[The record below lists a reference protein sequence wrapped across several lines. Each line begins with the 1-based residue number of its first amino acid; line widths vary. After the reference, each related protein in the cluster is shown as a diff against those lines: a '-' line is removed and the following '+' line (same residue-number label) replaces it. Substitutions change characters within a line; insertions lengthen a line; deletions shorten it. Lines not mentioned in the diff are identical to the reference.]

1 MRLAGKRALITG
13 AARGIGLGI
22 AHRFL
27 EEGAQVVLL
36 DRSEGELLIALETLK
51 DYGEKLQVEICDL
64 RDVSQLEQSVAQ
76 AFERFGG
83 IDIVVNNAGIAFREH
98 FLDISVEHWDAVFD
112 INVRAVYL
120 IGQLAARQMISQGGG
135 GAIINMSSKMVYQQA
150 RSSRITMLLRLL
162 LYC

>member
-51 DYGEKLQVEICDL
+51 DYGEKAATEVCDL
-64 RDVSQLEQSVAQ
+64 RDVSQLEQSLP
-76 AFERFGG
+76 EPLK
-83 IDIVVNNAGIAFREH
+83 DSAG
-98 FLDISVEHWDAVFD
+98 
-112 INVRAVYL
+112 
-120 IGQLAARQMISQGGG
+120 
-135 GAIINMSSKMVYQQA
+135 
-150 RSSRITMLLRLL
+150 
-162 LYC
+162 